1 MADEVAVMYLGKIVE
16 FGGVRQVFHSP
27 QHPYTQALLRSIPK
41 IGRKSRVR
49 LEAIKGTVP
58 VPLDPPDEC
67 PYARRCPQFIAGHC
81 DQGAPEFI
89 QTEPGHLVRC
99 VLYEHYPQAATLD
112 EMRKLTLE
120 GMNNE
125 KQVPKAWLRPYHKR
139 MDAIRRKEGS
149 ADMEQIGRGALK
161 HCLRQI
167 DALIRF
173 FREASYFDTPE
184 TRAILLRCL
193 QETRNQWA
201 TEGWRTLMG
210 LEVNISA

>member
-99 VLYEHYPQAATLD
+99 VLYEHYP
-112 EMRKLTLE
+112 
-120 GMNNE
+120 
-125 KQVPKAWLRPYHKR
+125 PKAWLRPYHKR